1 MAGTITNSN
10 ARTQTNLT
18 VKDYSGMSRTDNGT
32 KIVTS
37 GDTLDKNAFLTILAA
52 ELANQ
57 DPTQNVDSTQYVS
70 QLAQFSALEQMQN
83 LNATMTETAHQ
94 SLVGKGV
101 TVSNTDSDGNQITG
115 ICYSVD
121 KEGSSTS
128 ITLMV
133 NEDGKNVLKSF
144 DIKNVVSVVKVD
156 DYSIPPL
163 TSINGTTSFLLASSF
178 MNKEVELSEK
188 DSDGNAIKGTV
199 VGVIKDNGEVK
210 VNVKLD
216 SGEIKSYSYDKVVK
230 VGEMRKDDSTS
241 K

>member
-1 MAGTITNSN
+1 MAN
-10 ARTQTNLT
+10 TNLT
-18 VKDYSGMSRTDNGT
+18 VKDYSGMTRTDNGT

-37 GDTLDKNAFLTILAA
+37 GDTLGKDSFLMILAA

-57 DPTQNVDSTQYVS
+57 DPTKDVDSTQYVS

-83 LNATMTETAHQ
+83 LNQTMTQNAHQ

-101 TVSNTDSDGNQITG
+101 TVSNTDSQGNQITG
-115 ICYSVD
+115 VCYAVN
-121 KEGSSTS
+121 KYGSSTT
-128 ITLMV
+128 ITLLV
-133 NEDGKNVLKSF
+133 NEDGKNVYKDF
-144 DIKNVVSVVKVD
+144 DVNNVVSVVNVE

-188 DSDGNAIKGTV
+188 DENKNPIKGTV

-230 VGEMRKDDSTS
+230 VGEMPTESSS

>member
-1 MAGTITNSN
+1 MPETITGSDTKS
-10 ARTQTNLT
+10 RTNLT
-18 VKDYSGMSRTDNGT
+18 VKDYAGMSRTDNGT

-37 GDTLDKNAFLTILAA
+37 GDTLDKNSFLTILAA

-57 DPTQNVDSTQYVS
+57 DPTQSVDSTQYVS

-101 TVSNTDSDGNQITG
+101 TVSNTDSNGNQITG
-115 ICYSVD
+115 VCYAVD
-121 KEGSSTS
+121 KNGTSTT
-128 ITLMV
+128 ITLLV
-133 NEDGKNVLKSF
+133 SEDGKNVYKDF
-144 DIKNVVSVVKVD
+144 DIKNVVSVVHVD

-188 DSDGNAIKGTV
+188 DSDGNPIRGTV
-199 VGVIKDNGEVK
+199 VGVVKENGEVK

-216 SGEIKSYSYDKVVK
+216 SGEVKSYSYNSVVK
-230 VGEMRKDDSTS
+230 VGEMATS
-241 K
+241 SAE